1 MSEALLDTT
10 DRSPLRVGA
19 LMTVVGLGLA
29 GLIGVIAVFDAG
41 DSGSAVGIGAATA
54 VTVFGTGATIACG
67 LACLVRRRAELLAL
81 GGIAASGLAVDLFAL
96 AIWRE
101 ITDETYGKIAAIAF
115 VWSFFGLLMLGLT
128 LAVRPRESLARALY
142 PGALVAAAAGGL
154 VATVRNP
161 RPGAGVPPGGCVEA
175 GLIGVVAGVSWRSWP
190 VGGRPV
196 WDERL
201 LRPLAATLVLLSA
214 LWFGALAASRLEQR

>member
-142 PGALVAAAAGGL
+142 LGALVAAAAGGL
-154 VATVRNP
+154 IATW
-161 RPGAGVPPGGCVEA
+161 
-175 GLIGVVAGVSWRSWP
+175 LIARTGDVVSTISP
-190 VGGRPV
+190 VGGQPFS
-196 WDERL
+196 DESL
-201 LRPLAATLVLLSA
+201 LRPLAATLLLLPA
-214 LWFGALAASRLEQR
+214 VWFGALAASGPAQR